1 MTMTEIVNVRPIK
14 ETIIFKKKDILD
26 ETEKHSGSNDNLEN
40 LDSPLKDSGGFTQ
53 RNEESRTRNIT
64 FNGLKVESLIIPEK
78 IPEKENDH
86 NNIVNIVPLPREVQS
101 YESIEAKSMLSRR
114 DGRQPT
120 ISKKFQ
126 NLEKLDEF
134 QKNSSKISQ
143 FNFNLFDYLKMNLKF
158 VFRMPMN
165 EKEKLFLKGTKVYDD
180 ELDIVHI
187 LKKLQEFEKLKII
200 LLNEEQRTLFNLI
213 GKPLIYLEDHEH
225 DEDFDENCSAQL
237 KMSKMIRSA
246 TIVDENNLK
255 KALGYFSLMQKN
267 NQLNPLEKRL
277 MELVDKNL
285 SEFLQNF
292 T

>member
-1 MTMTEIVNVRPIK
+1 MTEIVHVRPIK
-14 ETIIFKKKDILD
+14 ETIVFKKQDILD
-26 ETEKHSGSNDNLEN
+26 ESDKHAGSNDNLEN
-40 LDSPLKDSGGFTQ
+40 LDSPLKDSGSLTQ
-53 RNEESRTRNIT
+53 RNEEGRARNVT
-64 FNGLKVESLIIPEK
+64 FNGLKIENLIIPEK
-78 IPEKENDH
+78 NPAQENDD
-86 NNIVNIVPLPREVQS
+86 NNIVNIVPLPRGVQS
-101 YESIEAKSMLSRR
+101 YESIEAKSMISRR

-120 ISKKFQ
+120 ISRKIQ

-143 FNFNLFDYLKMNLKF
+143 FNFNLFDYLKMNIKF
-158 VFRMPMN
+158 VFRMPLN
-165 EKEKLFLKGTKVYDD
+165 EKEKLFLKGSKVYDN

-200 LLNEEQRTLFNLI
+200 LLNEEQRILFNLI
-213 GKPLIYLEDHEH
+213 GKPLIYLEDNEH
-225 DEDFDENCSAQL
+225 DDFDENCSAQL

-246 TIVDENNLK
+246 TTIDEPNLK
-255 KALGYFSLMQKN
+255 KALGYFSLLQKN
-267 NQLNPLEKRL
+267 NQLNPVEKRL